1 MKQIFTKETGEAL
14 VMVVGVI
21 LLPIVTII
29 ASAG

>member
-14 VMVVGVI
+14 VMAVGVI